1 MLDSKEPPLRFNSP
15 IVMKLLSL
23 VPLAGI
29 IYCLGA
35 SSLWIYLN
43 RLGRLDVFSLV
54 LESEKTFDIIAFFL
68 IMSIIL
74 FMLLFYTPSALMIL
88 SFNNKFYKSERY
100 PETIEYSSKAI
111 LITSILTTTAIFF
124 IAFYSLF
131 ELTSKNTWT
140 LFAIATLVNLFCLY
154 FFNRKFLKDGVLY
167 NRVAL
172 YKYKWYLLFTSLL
185 IGVIAITPLTAL
197 SLFIPLIE
205 INDDS
210 SPESLA
216 SVVIVSLAIIIM
228 SQIPATLF
236 LRKKE
241 IPSSF
246 KRSCLSIGISLLLL
260 IPISFVIKPIP
271 IMIIDI
277 SMKLSGVT
285 DFREHNYT
293 INSNDYPVEIFD
305 YPNWNIQ
312 KNVAN
317 SKYTIKGVTFFSYKN
332 ISLVCPV
339 DIKKTYKEA
348 RKFSIFDKDFD
359 ENTLINLDKKMQSC
373 FVFDKSKII
382 QWKSPT

>member
-1 MLDSKEPPLRFNSP
+1 MLDNKETTLKLNSP

-74 FMLLFYTPSALMIL
+74 FMLLFYNPSALMIL
-88 SFNNKFYKSERY
+88 FFNNKLYKSERY

-111 LITSILTTTAIFF
+111 LITSILSTTAIFF
-124 IAFYSLF
+124 IAFFSIF
-131 ELTSKNTWT
+131 ELTSKNIWA
-140 LFAIATLVNLFCLY
+140 LFATTILVNLFCLY
-154 FFNRKFLKDGVLY
+154 FFNRKFLKGRDLY
-167 NRVAL
+167 NRIVL
-172 YKYKWYLLFTSLL
+172 YKYKWYLISTSLL
-185 IGVIAITPLTAL
+185 IGVVAITPMTAL
-197 SLFIPLIE
+197 SLFIPLIKA
-205 INDDS
+205 NDDS

-216 SVVIVSLAIIIM
+216 SVILVSLAIIII
-228 SQIPATLF
+228 SQVPATLF
-236 LRKKE
+236 LRKKD
-241 IPSSF
+241 IPSAF

-293 INSNDYPVEIFD
+293 IKSDDYPLEIFD
-305 YPNWNIQ
+305 YPNWDIQ
-312 KNVAN
+312 KNSSAN
-317 SKYTIKGVTFFSYKN
+317 KYTIKGVTFFSYKN

-359 ENTLINLDKKMQSC
+359 ENTLNNLDKKMQLC

-382 QWKSPT
+382 QWNSPT

>member
-1 MLDSKEPPLRFNSP
+1 MLDNKETTLRFNSP

-74 FMLLFYTPSALMIL
+74 FMLLFYNPSALMIL
-88 SFNNKFYKSERY
+88 FFNNKFYKSERY

-111 LITSILTTTAIFF
+111 LITSILSTTAIFF
-124 IAFYSLF
+124 IAFHSLF
-131 ELTSKNTWT
+131 ELTSKNIWT
-140 LFAIATLVNLFCLY
+140 LFATATLVNIFCLY
-154 FFNRKFLKDGVLY
+154 FFNKSFLKGGALY
-167 NRVAL
+167 TSVAL
-172 YKYKWYLLFTSLL
+172 YRYKWYLIFTSLL
-185 IGVIAITPLTAL
+185 IVVIAITPMTAL
-197 SLFIPLIE
+197 SLFIPLVE

-210 SPESLA
+210 TPESLA
-216 SVVIVSLAIIIM
+216 SVALVSLTIIII
-228 SQIPATLF
+228 SQVPATLF
-236 LRKKE
+236 LRKKD

-246 KRSCLSIGISLLLL
+246 KRTCLSIGLSLILL
-260 IPISFVIKPIP
+260 ILVAFVIKPIP

-293 INSNDYPVEIFD
+293 IKSDDYPIEIFD
-305 YPNWNIQ
+305 YPNWNMQ
-312 KNVAN
+312 KNLAN
-317 SKYTIKGVTFFSYKN
+317 NKYTIKGITFFSYKN

-359 ENTLINLDKKMQSC
+359 ENTLNNLDKKMQLC

-382 QWKSPT
+382 QWNNPT

>member
-1 MLDSKEPPLRFNSP
+1 MLDNKETTLRFNSP

-74 FMLLFYTPSALMIL
+74 FMLLFYNPSALMIL
-88 SFNNKFYKSERY
+88 FFNNKFYKSERY

-111 LITSILTTTAIFF
+111 LITSILSTTAIFF

-131 ELTSKNTWT
+131 ELTSKNIWT
-140 LFAIATLVNLFCLY
+140 LFATATLVNIFCLY
-154 FFNRKFLKDGVLY
+154 FFNKSFLKGGALY
-167 NRVAL
+167 TSVAL
-172 YKYKWYLLFTSLL
+172 YRYKWYLIFTSLL
-185 IGVIAITPLTAL
+185 IVVIAITPMTAL
-197 SLFIPLIE
+197 SLFIPLVE

-210 SPESLA
+210 TPESLA
-216 SVVIVSLAIIIM
+216 SVALVSLTIIII
-228 SQIPATLF
+228 SQVPATLF
-236 LRKKE
+236 LRKKD

-246 KRSCLSIGISLLLL
+246 KRTCLSIGLSLILL
-260 IPISFVIKPIP
+260 ILVSFVIKPIP

-293 INSNDYPVEIFD
+293 IKSDDYPIEIFD
-305 YPNWNIQ
+305 YPNWNMQ
-312 KNVAN
+312 KNLAN
-317 SKYTIKGVTFFSYKN
+317 NKYTIKGITFFSYKN

-359 ENTLINLDKKMQSC
+359 ENTLNNLDKKMQLC

-382 QWKSPT
+382 QWNNPT

>member
-1 MLDSKEPPLRFNSP
+1 MLDNKETTLRFNSP

-74 FMLLFYTPSALMIL
+74 FMLLFYNPSALMIL
-88 SFNNKFYKSERY
+88 FFNNKFYKSERY

-111 LITSILTTTAIFF
+111 LITSILSTTAIFF

-131 ELTSKNTWT
+131 ELTSKNIWT
-140 LFAIATLVNLFCLY
+140 LFATATLVNIFCLY
-154 FFNRKFLKDGVLY
+154 FFNKSFLKGGALY
-167 NRVAL
+167 TSVAL
-172 YKYKWYLLFTSLL
+172 YRYKWYLIFTSLL
-185 IGVIAITPLTAL
+185 IVVIAITPMTAL
-197 SLFIPLIE
+197 SLFIPLVE

-210 SPESLA
+210 TPESLA
-216 SVVIVSLAIIIM
+216 SVALVSLTIIII
-228 SQIPATLF
+228 SQVPATLF
-236 LRKKE
+236 LRKKD

-246 KRSCLSIGISLLLL
+246 KRTCLSIGLSLILL
-260 IPISFVIKPIP
+260 ILVAFVIKPIP

-293 INSNDYPVEIFD
+293 IKSDDYPIEIFD
-305 YPNWNIQ
+305 YPNWNMQ
-312 KNVAN
+312 KNLAN
-317 SKYTIKGVTFFSYKN
+317 NKYTIKGITFFSYKN

-359 ENTLINLDKKMQSC
+359 ENTLNNLDKKMQLC

-382 QWKSPT
+382 QWNNPT

>member
-1 MLDSKEPPLRFNSP
+1 MLDNKETMLKLNSP

-74 FMLLFYTPSALMIL
+74 FMLLFYNPSALMIL
-88 SFNNKFYKSERY
+88 FFNNKFYKSERY

-111 LITSILTTTAIFF
+111 LITSILSTTAIFF

-131 ELTSKNTWT
+131 ELTSKNIWA
-140 LFAIATLVNLFCLY
+140 LFAITTLVNIFCLY
-154 FFNRKFLKDGVLY
+154 FFNRNFLKGGILY
-167 NRVAL
+167 HRVAL
-172 YKYKWYLLFTSLL
+172 YKYKWYLIFTSLL
-185 IGVIAITPLTAL
+185 IVVIAITPMTAL

-205 INDDS
+205 ANDDS

-216 SVVIVSLAIIIM
+216 SVILVSLAIIII
-228 SQIPATLF
+228 SQVPATLF
-236 LRKKE
+236 LRKKD
-241 IPSSF
+241 IPSAF
-246 KRSCLSIGISLLLL
+246 KRSCLSIGTSLLLL

-293 INSNDYPVEIFD
+293 IKSDDYPLEIFD

-312 KNVAN
+312 KNSSAN
-317 SKYTIKGVTFFSYKN
+317 KYTIKGVTFFSYKN
-332 ISLVCPV
+332 ISLVCPA

-359 ENTLINLDKKMQSC
+359 ENSLNNLDKKMQLC

-382 QWKSPT
+382 QWNSPT